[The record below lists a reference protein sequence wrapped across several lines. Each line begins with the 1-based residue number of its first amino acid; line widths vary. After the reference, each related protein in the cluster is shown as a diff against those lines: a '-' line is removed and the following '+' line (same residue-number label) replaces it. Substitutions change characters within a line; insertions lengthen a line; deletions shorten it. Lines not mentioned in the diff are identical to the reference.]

1 MKSFVVIAVALVSLS
16 GCLKTAEQVRREQRV
31 ESMSQELANSQ
42 NIVADLTVM
51 LKGLQTQIDTL
62 TGRVEE
68 LEQSQKQFAKVDPQ
82 ALSESVVVLKQQVDT
97 LSTTQASQGQEIKQ
111 QREFIEKV
119 TERLGKMSSSSPA
132 PSKNS
137 KQNIQTALK
146 LVNQKKWDQARSAL
160 EEIID
165 SQSVSP
171 ADLNKAYHGLGL
183 VEFGQKNWEK
193 SLVLFSKIYTKYP
206 KSSLAPSSLL
216 HIGRALA
223 KLDKKEESQ
232 QAFQQ
237 LKEQYPQSS
246 AAKEVK

>member
-1 MKSFVVIAVALVSLS
+1 MKTVVLLVLALVSLS

-31 ESMSQELANSQ
+31 ESMSQQLADSQ

-51 LKGLQTQIDTL
+51 LKSLQTQIDTL

-68 LEQSQKQFAKVDPQ
+68 LEQSQKALGAVDPK
-82 ALSESVVVLKQQVDT
+82 ALAESVTVLKQQVET
-97 LSTTQASQGQEIKQ
+97 LSTTQAAQGDEIKQ
-111 QREFIEKV
+111 QRGFIEKV
-119 TERLGKMSSSSPA
+119 TERLGKMSSSSAAPA
-132 PSKNS
+132 KTDR
-137 KQNIQTALK
+137 QTVQAALK
-146 LVNQKKWDQARSAL
+146 LVNQKKWDQARAAL
-160 EEIID
+160 EDIIA
-165 SQSVSP
+165 SGSVSP

-183 VEFGQKNWEK
+183 VEYNQKNWEK

-223 KLDKKEESQ
+223 KLDKKDESQ
-232 QAFQQ
+232 QALQQ
-237 LKEQYPQSS
+237 LREQYPQSA